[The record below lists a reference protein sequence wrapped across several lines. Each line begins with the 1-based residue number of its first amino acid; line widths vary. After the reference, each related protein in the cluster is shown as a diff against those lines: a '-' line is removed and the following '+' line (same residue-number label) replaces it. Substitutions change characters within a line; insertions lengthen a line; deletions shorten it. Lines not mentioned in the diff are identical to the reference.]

1 MSHIS
6 HIIIVYTENK
16 YQGRCTLTRKYT
28 EIIICL
34 SYISVETGHMALWI
48 VQQKK
53 KRKKFGERVG
63 QNVLLPE
70 KKYEQHFGGKII
82 IQTYKL
88 VIQHAMSRDFPSVA

>member
-53 KRKKFGERVG
+53 KKKKVWRKGRSKRSTARKKVRTALRRK
-63 QNVLLPE
+63 NHYSNL
-70 KKYEQHFGGKII
+70 
-82 IQTYKL
+82 QTRNT
-88 VIQHAMSRDFPSVA
+88 ACDE